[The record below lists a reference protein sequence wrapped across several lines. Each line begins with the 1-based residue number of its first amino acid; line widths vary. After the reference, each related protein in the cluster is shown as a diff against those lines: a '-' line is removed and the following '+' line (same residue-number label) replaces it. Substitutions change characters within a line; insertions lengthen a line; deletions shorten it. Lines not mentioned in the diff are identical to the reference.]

1 VPTTPTDDDRSAADQ
16 RLAELLTMLQADR
29 PRSDEGL
36 TLTVVRAA
44 GWQRA
49 LRSAVDAVN
58 AVLAPANDLLAL
70 ILGTSRRSGKE

>member
-1 VPTTPTDDDRSAADQ
+1 MPTTPTDDDRSAADQ
-16 RLAELLTMLQADR
+16 RLAELLTLLQADR

-70 ILGTSRRSGKE
+70 ILGTSRSSGKE